1 NHIDPIH
8 IPIETEYTALVVRI
22 NENGDPLVI
31 YVGKRLRNKN
41 EYASMPSF
49 DAKQL
54 NGDYTGLFSSAYTP
68 SGTRNLLEPAIQVIH
83 ADGNPSLELKYV
95 SHQQDTLDQS
105 HDIGLT
111 AIHLKDPVYPFEV
124 TLYYKTYYKEN
135 VIEQWTSI
143 KHTESDV
150 VRLQK
155 YSSANLYFSSTN
167 KYYLTHFHGNWA
179 REMSPEEIQLTAGIK
194 VLDTKLG
201 TRADLF
207 QPPSFFLSLHQPLNH
222 VDEDYG
228 EVFAGTLAWSG
239 NYQIQF
245 EIDPLRNLRLIAG
258 INPYASEYFLLP
270 DKEFITPSFMFTYSC
285 QGLCLASRNF
295 HRWARKYRI
304 PQGEGNRLTLLN
316 NWEATFF
323 DFDE

>member
-1 NHIDPIH
+1 MLTGRSGQKKTRPVPRNHIDPIH

-83 ADGNPSLELKYV
+83 ADGNPSSELKYV

-258 INPYASEYFLLP
+258 INPYAS
-270 DKEFITPSFMFTYSC
+270 
-285 QGLCLASRNF
+285 
-295 HRWARKYRI
+295 
-304 PQGEGNRLTLLN
+304 
-316 NWEATFF
+316 
-323 DFDE
+323 